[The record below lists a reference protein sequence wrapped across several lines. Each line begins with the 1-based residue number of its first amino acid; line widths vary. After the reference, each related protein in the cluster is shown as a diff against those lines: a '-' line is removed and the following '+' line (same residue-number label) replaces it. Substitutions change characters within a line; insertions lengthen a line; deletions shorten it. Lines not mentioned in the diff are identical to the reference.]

1 MNKWLLLAAAIVSEV
16 AASLSLKAA
25 LSAPWFYVVVV
36 LGYVSAFALLAA
48 ALRRGM
54 ALGVGYG
61 IWGASG
67 VAATAGMS
75 TVLFGEP
82 LTGLMGAGIALVVVG
97 VLCVELGSQSAQA
110 RIAIAADQARE
121 GR

>member
-1 MNKWLLLAAAIVSEV
+1 MNKWLLLVAAIVCEV
-16 AASLSLKAA
+16 AGSLSLKAA
-25 LSAPWFYVVVV
+25 LTAPWFYAVVVI
-36 LGYVSAFALLAA
+36 GYISAFTLLAA
-48 ALRRGM
+48 ALQRGM

-67 VAATAGMS
+67 VALTAGMS

-82 LTGLMGAGIALVVVG
+82 LTGLMGAGIALVVIG

-110 RIAIAADQARE
+110 RITAAAETAEE
-121 GR
+121 G

>member
-1 MNKWLLLAAAIVSEV
+1 MNKWLLLCAAIGSEV
-16 AASLSLKAA
+16 AATLSLKAA
-25 LSAPWFYVVVV
+25 LTSPWLYTVVV
-36 LGYVSAFALLAA
+36 LGYGSAFALLAA
-48 ALRRGM
+48 SLRRGM

-82 LTGLMGAGIALVVVG
+82 LTVLMGAGIVLVVVG

-110 RIAIAADQARE
+110 RISVAAEDGRE
-121 GR
+121 EA

>member
-1 MNKWLLLAAAIVSEV
+1 MNKWLLLGAAIVCEV
-16 AASLSLKAA
+16 AGSLSLKAA
-25 LSAPWFYVVVV
+25 LTAPWFYAVVVV
-36 LGYVSAFALLAA
+36 GYISAFVLLAA
-48 ALRRGM
+48 ALQRGM

-82 LTGLMGAGIALVVVG
+82 ITALMGAGIALVVIG

-110 RIAIAADQARE
+110 RVVAADRAGEE
-121 GR
+121 G